1 MVEAM
6 ADSDGDF
13 PDGYRVFDP
22 IDPFE
27 NGAGPFYCPNRDDG
41 DPRFVFLAEPRHC
54 NTGGV
59 LHGGLLMTLADLA
72 LCATACR
79 DLPEERA
86 ITVAMNT
93 EFVAAGVAG
102 DLVVA
107 RGEVIRRTGSLVFL
121 RGQVAV
127 GERIL
132 INCSSVVKRVKRG

>member
-1 MVEAM
+1 MTD
-6 ADSDGDF
+6 ADAGF
-13 PDGYRVFDP
+13 PDGYHVFDP

-27 NGAGPFYCPNRDDG
+27 NGAGPFYCPNQADG
-41 DPRFVFLAEPRHC
+41 DPRFVVLAEPRHC

-79 DLPEERA
+79 DFRQERA
-86 ITVAMNT
+86 VTVAMNT
-93 EFVAAGVAG
+93 EFIAAGGAG

-121 RGQVAV
+121 RGQVTV